1 MGTMQKLKR
10 EFVNLGI
17 LMVYF
22 LVWLGFLVLLK
33 YLLLAQYSIKAT
45 DFSLA
50 VVGALVLAKVILVLE
65 YVPLG
70 NWVRSRAAWVDVLL
84 RTVLYSFGV
93 FIVMLLEKAFEARNE
108 YGGFTEALIGIFHHK
123 DIYHVSLVLLCLTA
137 AILSYNIISVLHKHL
152 GRGVLLRMLLSPLPE
167 TPDENNV

>member
-10 EFVNLGI
+10 EFVNLAV
-17 LMVYF
+17 LMLYF
-22 LVWLGFLVLLK
+22 LTWLGFLVLLK
-33 YLLLAQYSIKAT
+33 YLLLAEYSIKAT
-45 DFSLA
+45 DFSIA
-50 VVGALVLAKVILVLE
+50 VVGALVLAKVILILE

-70 NWVRSRAAWVDVLL
+70 NWVRRHAAWMDVLL
-84 RTVLYSFGV
+84 RTLMYSFGV
-93 FIVMLLEKAFEARNE
+93 FIVMLLEKAFEGRHE
-108 YGGFTEALIGIFHHK
+108 YGGFTEALVGIFHHK
-123 DIYHVSLVLLCLTA
+123 DIYHVILILLCLSA